1 LPGGRRHYRLTLADA
16 LDAHHRALGTGG
28 RPGIPN
34 LHLVQSAI
42 DRPYNGYYRPIA
54 HKAAALVHST
64 ATNHGFADGNKRT
77 ALILLHTL
85 LIRSGY
91 QLVPAQGDR
100 SLDQAAED
108 MLIAVVTHELSF
120 DGLVD
125 WLKRRL
131 ERLP

>member
-1 LPGGRRHYRLTLADA
+1 MRKGRRHYRLTLANA
-16 LDAHHRALGTGG
+16 LDAHDRALGTGG

-34 LHLVQSAI
+34 LHLVRSAI

-54 HKAAALVHST
+54 RKAAALVHSM

-85 LIRSGY
+85 LTRSGY
-91 QLVPAQGDR
+91 QLEPANGDQ

-108 MLIAVVTHELSF
+108 MLVAVVTHVLSF
-120 DGLVD
+120 DSLVG
-125 WLKRRL
+125 WLNARL
-131 ERLP
+131 KTLP